1 MPWRRRDWAGRWMP
15 CPAALSS
22 STLARLV
29 ASSAPSRDG
38 RDQPQR
44 RRWRLLASG
53 RLARAPWW
61 PKVRPAA
68 NWDLSPR
75 EAFVHRHPLTAPFS
89 VPSLG
94 SCSGDKE
101 QVAAR
106 GISPT
111 PTPMAQDISAVFG
124 HLPCGRRHWALL
136 TPLCSHPWFPPPP
149 SPGSVTFTSMPA
161 CRCWVRF
168 GQATPGWVEPT

>member
-1 MPWRRRDWAGRWMP
+1 ML

-44 RRWRLLASG
+44 RKWRPLASG
-53 RLARAPWW
+53 RLARAPRW

-75 EAFVHRHPLTAPFS
+75 EAFGHRHPLTAPFS
-89 VPSLG
+89 VPSLVPALETRSRWQHG
-94 SCSGDKE
+94 
-101 QVAAR
+101 AF
-106 GISPT
+106 P
-111 PTPMAQDISAVFG
+111 PPLTPMAQDISAVFG
-124 HLPCGRRHWALL
+124 HLPCGRRHWTLL

-149 SPGSVTFTSMPA
+149 SPGAVTFTSMPA

-168 GQATPGWVEPT
+168 GQATPGWVEST